1 VIRGIHHVGI
11 AVRSLA
17 EAYRFYRDALGLPLI
32 HEAEVPEQGVRAAL
46 LAAGDSEVELLEPL
60 GAGSGM
66 AKFIERRGEGLHHVC
81 FETPDV
87 GADLIALNAKGAELI
102 DATPRIGLAGRI
114 GFVHPRAC
122 AGVLVELATTELAG
136 SRAHA
141 RPLGA
146 DARPLGA
153 DARPLGADARPL
165 GADARPLGADARPL
179 GADARPLGASGL
191 RFRRA
196 IIGAKDPRATAGVF
210 QRLFELPESGAA
222 GPAHVML
229 AVGRTALQFVPPA
242 DAGGVEGMAA
252 LTMVAADVERARAAL
267 AAAPTTHGVTLHITR
282 DE

>member
-1 VIRGIHHVGI
+1 MIRGIHHVGI